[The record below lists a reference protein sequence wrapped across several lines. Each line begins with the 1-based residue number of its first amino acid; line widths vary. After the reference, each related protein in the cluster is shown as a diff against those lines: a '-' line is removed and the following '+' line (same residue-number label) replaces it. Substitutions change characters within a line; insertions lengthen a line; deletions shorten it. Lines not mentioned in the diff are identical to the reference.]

1 MKLNIL
7 TAAMLTSGMAFFATS
22 AANAAVTTDS
32 HGNVGYDTYDEC
44 VAAVKSGEAKFY
56 TPYIHQ
62 KPKLGRGEASVESMK
77 LSEVQIP
84 QSVVDDK
91 SFKTRDYEA
100 GACDRG
106 VGQSN
111 GRYGV
116 SGELVGKYVPIDA
129 DMAVNVYKDRSGN
142 PVRVTMKQ
150 CDNHFGAKF
159 PTPIVSEAKS
169 PEAQLNIDE
178 QRETQ
183 VVTVSEKRSIR
194 PTTYRVKEVVV
205 APSDQVRKVKTNSG
219 DTAVAIQNQQRRAV
233 VVGEQADAEVV
244 NNIEAPVRNNKQVP
258 VYVVPEVQQQKGQ
271 PTQQQLERLQQQQQL
286 QQQRIQQQQ

>member
-7 TAAMLTSGMAFFATS
+7 TATMLASGMAVFATS
-22 AANAAVTTDS
+22 GANAAVTTDS

-56 TPYIHQ
+56 TPYTYQ
-62 KPKLGRGEASVESMK
+62 KPKLGRGEASVEQME
-77 LSEVQIP
+77 LSEVKIP
-84 QSVVDDK
+84 QSVIDQK

-116 SGELVGKYVPIDA
+116 SGELVGKYVPIAA
-129 DMAVNVYKDRSGN
+129 DMPVNVYKDRSGN

-159 PTPIVSEAKS
+159 PTPIVSEVKS

-194 PTTYRVKEVVV
+194 PTTYRVKEVIV
-205 APSDQVRKVKTNSG
+205 APSDQVGQVQTRSG
-219 DTAVAIQNQQRRAV
+219 ETAVAIQDQQRRAV
-233 VVGEQADAEVV
+233 VVGEKANAEVV
-244 NNIEAPVRNNKQVP
+244 DNIEAPVDDSNEVP
-258 VYVVPEVQQQKGQ
+258 VYVVPDVQ
-271 PTQQQLERLQQQQQL
+271 PTQQQLQQQQRI